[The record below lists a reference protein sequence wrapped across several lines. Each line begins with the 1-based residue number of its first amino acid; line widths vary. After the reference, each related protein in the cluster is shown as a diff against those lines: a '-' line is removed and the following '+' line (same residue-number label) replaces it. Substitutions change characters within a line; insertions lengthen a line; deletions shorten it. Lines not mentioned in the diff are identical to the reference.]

1 MTTFSQPQAAPI
13 RWMSAAE
20 ISAASGLRADLVVRF
35 IPSTGLSG
43 QLYSDH
49 HIALARLVKHL
60 TDVGTHENVIDAV
73 VRDLRDRPHIDINDK
88 QKSTTWR
95 WATALGAATLVALVV
110 GGVVG
115 GLIGAG
121 DRSTP
126 AAEPAPLVT
135 ITAQAPAPPSRTVPA
150 RPDAICAQWSA
161 ITTDYA
167 AKRADWVK
175 VDPSIPASKWTP
187 EQRAVNQAVIPVLKG
202 EAAELSRLAETS
214 TDPVLRGMLQ
224 LEAGYQTAYAER
236 LPNYTQ
242 AEDAQL
248 WDAAINL
255 SNGVNS
261 LCSTT
266 VR

>member
-20 ISAASGLRADLVVRF
+20 LSTASGLRQDLVVRF
-35 IPSTGLSG
+35 IPSAGLSG

-49 HIALARLVKHL
+49 HIALARLVKQL
-60 TDVGTHENVIDAV
+60 TDVGTHETVVDAL
-73 VRDLRDRPHIDINDK
+73 VRDLRDRPHIDISDK

-95 WATALGAATLVALVV
+95 WATALGATALATLVL

-121 DRSTP
+121 NRSTP
-126 AAEPAPLVT
+126 AAEPAPQATV
-135 ITAQAPAPPSRTVPA
+135 TAQAPAPPSRTVPA

-161 ITTDYA
+161 VTTNYA
-167 AKRADWVK
+167 GKRADWVK
-175 VDPSIPASKWTP
+175 IDPSIPASKWTP
-187 EQRAVNQAVIPVLKG
+187 EQRAVNQAVIPVLKD
-202 EAAELSRLAETS
+202 EAAELSRLADTS
-214 TDPVLRGMLQ
+214 ADPVLRGMLQ
-224 LEAGYQTAYAER
+224 LEAAYQTAYAER

-242 AEDAQL
+242 AEDAPL

-255 SNGVNS
+255 SNSVNS